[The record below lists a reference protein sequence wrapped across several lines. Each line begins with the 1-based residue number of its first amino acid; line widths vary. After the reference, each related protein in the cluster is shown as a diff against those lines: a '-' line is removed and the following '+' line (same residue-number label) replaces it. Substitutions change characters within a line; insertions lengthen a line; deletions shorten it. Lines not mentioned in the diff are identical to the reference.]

1 MGACRGR
8 TATLHMWAGG
18 LTGLQHASTT
28 AHLCLSGAPSS
39 MLAQRVLFILFS
51 ACCLQ
56 HCACV
61 LRRHPSMAAAVR
73 NLVLHILAAA
83 GAQQLYIVPL
93 YMLAC
98 CPCVPLPLCTTVPV
112 QAPEHSCHSQWPG
125 GAHPNAAAGAQG
137 QAHNCPRPGRDTP
150 VHIPDR
156 GLCWWGRHTAV
167 GPSQPPRHKQPQQ
180 QRRRWL
186 VLVFVIRQNQQR
198 WRQRRQQKQQR

>member
-1 MGACRGR
+1 MLSAALRMCPAQAPQHGCCRPQLSVAHPCSCR
-8 TATLHMWAGG
+8 STAAD
-18 LTGLQHASTT
+18 
-28 AHLCLSGAPSS
+28 
-39 MLAQRVLFILFS
+39 
-51 ACCLQ
+51 
-56 HCACV
+56 
-61 LRRHPSMAAAVR
+61 
-73 NLVLHILAAA
+73 
-83 GAQQLYIVPL
+83 IVPL